1 MAINTYMP
9 HSYIVK
15 KVLIGLDQSVGH
27 TTQQLLEEFLASEP
41 GQWLTDREILV
52 ECLLDDAPEQF
63 GMWLIFYINI
73 SEEDFMLYKLAF
85 T

>member
-1 MAINTYMP
+1 MP

-27 TTQQLLEEFLASEP
+27 TTQQLLEEFLISEP
-41 GQWLTDREILV
+41 GQWLTNRGVMV

-73 SEEDFMLYKLAF
+73 SDEDFMLYKLAF
-85 T
+85 S